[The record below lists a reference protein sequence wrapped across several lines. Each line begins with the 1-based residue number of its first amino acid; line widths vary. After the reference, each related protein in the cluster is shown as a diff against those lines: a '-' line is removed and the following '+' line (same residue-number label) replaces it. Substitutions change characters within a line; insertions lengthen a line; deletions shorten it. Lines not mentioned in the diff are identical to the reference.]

1 MIMDFAILLD
11 TNEQFL
17 EKMKRQYTY
26 IMVDEFQDTNN
37 SNSFI
42 LETLNEDNLMVV
54 GDVNQSIYSFIN
66 ADVEMIV
73 EFENKFNDVTVKRL
87 EQNYRSSS
95 NIVKISNDI
104 VMASEN
110 EDYKNTQNK
119 YLLEKI
125 LTIMKLC

>member
-1 MIMDFAILLD
+1 
-11 TNEQFL
+11 
-17 EKMKRQYTY
+17 MKRQYTY